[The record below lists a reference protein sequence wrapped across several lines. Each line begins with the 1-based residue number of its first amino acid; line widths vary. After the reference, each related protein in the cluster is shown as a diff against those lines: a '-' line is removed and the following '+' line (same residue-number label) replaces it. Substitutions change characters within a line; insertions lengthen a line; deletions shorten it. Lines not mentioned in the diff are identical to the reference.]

1 MAGFLFRLAVVL
13 SASLL
18 WFAGLRLFL
27 RSNLSRRRKLAWSAF
42 LVIVGIGIGFALPS
56 TQIWSKFLWLIVVLP
71 ILAAI
76 DVLVL
81 RSGHGLAFW
90 IRACGFEVC
99 TVFAAGI
106 VTRYVLDSAGVAAV
120 IARAG

>member
-1 MAGFLFRLAVVL
+1 MRESLIRVIVML

-18 WFAGLRLFL
+18 WLAGLRLFL
-27 RSNLSRRRKLAWSAF
+27 RSDLSGRRKLVWSAF
-42 LVIVGIGIGFALPS
+42 LLSVGIGIGFALPLV
-56 TQIWSKFLWLIVVLP
+56 QVWSKFLWLFVSLPVLG
-71 ILAAI
+71 AI

-99 TVFAAGI
+99 SVFATAGI
-106 VTRYVLDSAGVAAV
+106 TRYLLDYAGVTAL
-120 IARAG
+120 IA